1 MKIGLSSVF
10 ISTAAFAIAAASARA
25 SVDYHGQTIS
35 GLNFTDSEYDAES
48 FSNSDFSGVTAV
60 GTTFSS
66 SRTVRNFSGSNFEG
80 SNLKDS
86 LFSYSDLTGSN
97 FSSSNLD
104 GAYFISAHLAGVDFS
119 GATIYDA
126 SFTNTVQFGFTA
138 EQLYST
144 ASYKSGNLQYVNLE
158 FNDMG
163 GWNFSGQDM
172 TRANLST
179 SSVKNADFRN
189 ANLTSAIFDA
199 SDLSGADFRGSTG
212 ASWNASVTSNT
223 ILADGSVYGGAISL
237 NGSSNSLII
246 RTSASLA
253 VNMTASGSVSG
264 GAELSFVGKHSSS
277 DNALVR
283 VSGENVSFDIGGAKL
298 KVYLAEDFEGSSE
311 IFLSLIE
318 ATGGAGIVAGELS
331 RDDVSLL
338 NSDGSIFGGA
348 WDLQISDSGVG
359 ILVGV
364 PEPAAAAAL
373 LGALALCIAA
383 RRSRN

>member
-1 MKIGLSSVF
+1 M
-10 ISTAAFAIAAASARA
+10 
-25 SVDYHGQTIS
+25 DYHGQTIS

-144 ASYKSGNLQYVNLE
+144 ASYKSGNLQYVNLD

-189 ANLTSAIFDA
+189 ANLTSAIFDV

-212 ASWNASVTSNT
+212 VSWNASVTSNT

-237 NGSSNSLII
+237 SGSSNSLII
-246 RTSASLA
+246 RTSASSA

-373 LGALALCIAA
+373 LGALALCISA